1 MDHNLFIAS
10 GDLYVAG
17 DKIGT
22 TDYIIAEDYL
32 PSLASNHRGPIH
44 VVDRLDSD
52 IRLRDANIIGM
63 ATIEYVPEEGD
74 RKARLRATID
84 FNETNSDIYEKI
96 ITNPET
102 RNMLRLGFFMTRIDL
117 SLSKD
122 KIIRNGR
129 FSAIALSET
138 CTGGVIDNFL
148 CTLRPDD
155 IDVLRE
161 SDFR

>member
-1 MDHNLFIAS
+1 MDHNLFMAS

-22 TDYIIAEDYL
+22 TDYIISEDYL
-32 PSLASNHRGPIH
+32 PSLASNHKGPIH
-44 VVDRLDSD
+44 VIDRLDND

-63 ATIEYVPEEGD
+63 ATIKYVPEEGD

-84 FNETNSDIYEKI
+84 FNAANSDIYERI
-96 ITNPET
+96 ITDPET
-102 RNMLRLGFFMTRIDL
+102 RNMLKLGFYMSGIDL

-122 KIIRNGR
+122 KVIRNGR

-138 CTGGVIDNFL
+138 CLGGVIDRFL
-148 CTLRPDD
+148 CTLRPDGFD
-155 IDVLRE
+155 ILRE